1 MTTRPTDS
9 SSQPAP
15 DLIDQLLADWRR
27 ERPDLDTSAMA
38 VAGRVLHLGRLL
50 ETQADEC
57 LKALELSYTEL
68 DLLAT
73 LRRSGTPYRLS
84 PTDLRR
90 SVLLTSG
97 AMTACLNRLQRR
109 GLLRREA
116 DPRDGRSL
124 FAVLTAKGVKLAER
138 AIALRFEQARLAVA
152 GLDADEQATLAGLLR
167 KLGQSMA
174 GG

>member
-1 MTTRPTDS
+1 MTTPPTDIPPS
-9 SSQPAP
+9 PAP

-27 ERPDLDTSAMA
+27 ERPDLDASAMA

-50 ETQADEC
+50 EAQADEC

-73 LRRSGTPYRLS
+73 LRRSGAPYRLS

-116 DPRDGRSL
+116 DPHDGRSL

-152 GLDADEQATLAGLLR
+152 GLDAGEQATLAGLLR
-167 KLGQSMA
+167 KLGQGMA
-174 GG
+174 AD

>member
-1 MTTRPTDS
+1 MTTPPTDIPPS
-9 SSQPAP
+9 PAP

-27 ERPDLDTSAMA
+27 ERPDLDASAMA

-50 ETQADEC
+50 EAQADEC

-73 LRRSGTPYRLS
+73 LRRSGAPYRLS

-116 DPRDGRSL
+116 DPHDGRSL

-138 AIALRFEQARLAVA
+138 AIALRFEQARRAVA
-152 GLDADEQATLAGLLR
+152 GLDADEQAQLAGLLR
-167 KLGQSMA
+167 KLGQGMA
-174 GG
+174 AD

>member
-1 MTTRPTDS
+1 
-9 SSQPAP
+9 
-15 DLIDQLLADWRR
+15 
-27 ERPDLDTSAMA
+27 MA

-50 ETQADEC
+50 EAQADEC

-73 LRRSGTPYRLS
+73 LRRSGAPYRLS

-116 DPRDGRSL
+116 DPGEWP
-124 FAVLTAKGVKLAER
+124 LA
-138 AIALRFEQARLAVA
+138 
-152 GLDADEQATLAGLLR
+152 
-167 KLGQSMA
+167 A
-174 GG
+174 GGADAARPATGGARHRAAL